1 MSQDSQDFESL
12 RRLLAL
18 KRHEQPPPGYFNDF
32 SSQVIARIKAGD
44 QAEENPLERLF
55 WEAPWLQRLWAALET
70 KPVMA
75 GAFGA
80 AVCALLIGG
89 VVYSGGVD
97 VQPRDVAGTDTTIT
111 LPMQI
116 ANASVATEPLLV
128 TPAALSFS
136 GPEASALPESMAAE
150 SSAASIFG
158 LVPRPSAQPA
168 SAPLSPL
175 RLSGGN

>member
-44 QAEENPLERLF
+44 RGEESPLERLF

-80 AVCALLIGG
+80 AVCALLIVG
-89 VVYSGGVD
+89 VVYSGRVD
-97 VQPRDVAGTDTTIT
+97 VQPTDVAGSDITVT

-116 ANASVATEPLLV
+116 ADASVPTQPVLARPDS
-128 TPAALSFS
+128 LSFAD
-136 GPEASALPESMAAE
+136 PEVSVLPESMAA
-150 SSAASIFG
+150 AASASGIFG
-158 LVPRPSAQPA
+158 LVPRPKPQAA
-168 SAPLSPL
+168 SLGLSPL
-175 RLSGGN
+175 SLTGGD